1 MFAVDKYMRICGAL
15 YTEKKNLFVL
25 NQFINFVSNYTI
37 QLWA

>member
-1 MFAVDKYMRICGAL
+1 MPERVITSVFLAMLSIR
-15 YTEKKNLFVL
+15 ENLFVL